1 MPKATSRSILL
12 SFYLSAAALVFLPVA
27 VIAGDDTP
35 KPEAPAAVEEQ
46 EAKVETP
53 RFQSG
58 MRVWVDPKTGEIRQP
73 TDKERK
79 AVAERLSV
87 DALLNKSPEGLTVRT
102 RPDGSKFVDLQ
113 GRFMHMLVVTRAEDG
128 TLKAHCIDHSHQMD
142 KEKTGEEL
150 PVR

>member
-1 MPKATSRSILL
+1 MPKATPRSILF
-12 SFYLSAAALVFLPVA
+12 SFYLIAAALVFLPAA
-27 VIAGDDTP
+27 VMTGEETP
-35 KPEAPAAVEEQ
+35 KTETPATGEQ
-46 EAKVETP
+46 AAKDDTP

-73 TDKERK
+73 TDEERK

-87 DALLNKSPEGLTVRT
+87 DALLNKSSAGLRVEK
-102 RPDGSKFVDLQ
+102 RPDGSRFVDLQ

-128 TLKAHCIDHSHQMD
+128 TLKARCIDHSHDAD
-142 KEKTGEEL
+142 KDATGEAL